1 MSKAKSNVTTDF
13 VLPIVVLV
21 LICAVMSG
29 LLAVTNNITAP
40 IIDEAERAAN
50 TAARKEVMP
59 LADAAGDADPFEEI
73 KRENLPESAA
83 ANMPASITGVYK
95 ATNSAGDTVGYTF
108 SITAQGYGGKNT
120 LKMTVGVDADG
131 KVTGVKVL
139 EHKETPGLG
148 SKITTDKRF
157 IGDFEGK
164 GAAEIDG
171 IDRISGATF
180 SSNYYK
186 AAIKD
191 ALKAFELVKG

>member
-1 MSKAKSNVTTDF
+1 MSKAKSSVTSDF

-40 IIDEAERAAN
+40 IIEEAEIAAN

-59 LADAAGDADPFEEI
+59 LADAADPFEEV
-73 KRENLPESAA
+73 KPENLPEPDA

-108 SITAQGYGGKNT
+108 SITTRGYGGKNT
-120 LKMTVGVDADG
+120 LKMAVGVDMDG
-131 KVTGVKVL
+131 RITGVKVL
-139 EHKETPGLG
+139 DHKETVGLG
-148 SKITTDKRF
+148 SKITTDQRF

-164 GAAEIDG
+164 SAGEIDG
-171 IDRISGATF
+171 IDKISGATF

>member
-29 LLAVTNNITAP
+29 LLAFTNGITAP

-83 ANMPASITGVYK
+83 TNMPASITGVYK
-95 ATNSAGDTVGYTF
+95 AANGAGYTF
-108 SITAQGYGGKNT
+108 SITTQGYGGKNT
-120 LKMTVGVDADG
+120 LKMAVGVDMDG
-131 KVTGVKVL
+131 KITGVKVL
-139 EHKETPGLG
+139 DHKETAGLG

-164 GAAEIDG
+164 GADEIDG
-171 IDRISGATF
+171 IDKISGATF

-191 ALKAFELVKG
+191 ALTAFELVKG